1 MLVGESRSPLFPA
14 ITMPHLAGLELP
26 KIRRVAI
33 QQPIEESLNDLEGRV
48 GEALKGCQ
56 KLQSLSLGD
65 RVAISV
71 GSRGIA
77 QIQEV
82 TKTVVDYLKQ
92 EQLHPFIVPAM
103 GSHGGGTAEG
113 QIKVL
118 RKLGIDEKSMDC
130 EVRSSMKTVDYGPI
144 SPGIHCHFDENAA
157 HSDGI
162 VIINRIKAH
171 TSFPRDIE
179 SGLIKLIAVGLGKA
193 EGARAVHRTGPKGLE
208 VFLPKL
214 AEKALQHA
222 PISAGLALVE
232 NSNKQLCH
240 IEGVEPEAI
249 FETDKRLLKKA
260 KALMPRMPFEQLDAL
275 IVEEFG
281 KDVSG
286 SGLDPYVK
294 GRTDIRGVENPA
306 KPFIHKIAGLRL
318 TKATDGNG
326 MGTGMLD
333 YLPQKTANQLDLQ
346 AMYMN
351 SVSATILEKAFIP
364 IVLANDREVVQALTA
379 TCWQQEKNSIRM
391 AHIGSTLQLNEM
403 FLTEPLF
410 QEALDRGVVL
420 SHSETENF
428 RFDDEGDLMNRLILE
443 QERISS

>member
-1 MLVGESRSPLFPA
+1 MLDGSSKSPVFPA
-14 ITMPHLAGLELP
+14 ITMPHLAGIALP
-26 KIRRVAI
+26 KIRRVMI
-33 QQPIEESLNDLEGRV
+33 RQPEEAPLQDLEQSVKESLNHCRQLHTLSA
-48 GEALKGCQ
+48 GE
-56 KLQSLSLGD
+56 
-65 RVAISV
+65 RVAVAV

-77 QIQEV
+77 QISQV
-82 TKTVVDYLKQ
+82 ARAVVNFLVEKG
-92 EQLHPFIVPAM
+92 LLPFIVPAM
-103 GSHGGGTAEG
+103 GSHGGGTSEG
-113 QIKVL
+113 QKKVL
-118 RKLGIDEKSMDC
+118 EKLGIHEESMGC

-157 HSDGI
+157 SADGI
-162 VIINRIKAH
+162 VLINRIKAH
-171 TSFPRDIE
+171 TSFPREIE

-208 VFLPKL
+208 LVLPKL
-214 AEKALQHA
+214 AEKAIQNA
-222 PISAGLALVE
+222 PISAGLALIE
-232 NSNKQLCH
+232 NSNKQICH
-240 IEGVEPEAI
+240 VEGVEPEAI
-249 FETDKRLLKKA
+249 FETDRRLLKKA

-286 SGLDPYVK
+286 SGLDPYVT

-333 YLPQKTANQLDLQ
+333 YLPRKTANQLDLQ

-364 IVLANDREVVQALTA
+364 IVLADDREVVQALTA
-379 TCWQQEKNSIRM
+379 TCWQQEIQSIRM
-391 AHIGSTLQLNEM
+391 AQISSTLKLNEM
-403 FLTEPLF
+403 FLTGPLF
-410 QEALDRGVVL
+410 QEACGQGVVL

-428 RFDDEGDLMNRLILE
+428 RFDDDGNLMNRLV
-443 QERISS
+443 

>member
-1 MLVGESRSPLFPA
+1 MFVGESRSPFFPA

-26 KIRRVAI
+26 KIRRVTLE
-33 QQPIEESLNDLEGRV
+33 QPKEDPLDDLEGRV
-48 GEALKGCQ
+48 REALKGCK
-56 KLQSLSLGD
+56 KLQSLSSGN
-65 RVAISV
+65 RVAIAV

-77 QIQEV
+77 EICKV
-82 TKTVVDYLKQ
+82 VKTVVDYLKQ
-92 EQLHPFIVPAM
+92 EALYPFIVPAM

-113 QIKVL
+113 QINVL
-118 RKLGIDEKSMDC
+118 RKLGIDEENMGC
-130 EVRSSMKTVDYGPI
+130 EVRSSMETVDYGLI
-144 SPGIHCHFDENAA
+144 SPGIRCHFDENAA

-162 VIINRIKAH
+162 VLINRVKAH

-179 SGLIKLIAVGLGKA
+179 SGLVKLIAVGLGKA
-193 EGARAVHRTGPKGLE
+193 EGARAVHHTGPRGLE
-208 VFLPKL
+208 VVLPKL
-214 AEKALQHA
+214 AEKALHHA
-222 PISAGLALVE
+222 PISAGLALIE

-240 IEGVEPEAI
+240 IEGVEPEVI
-249 FETDKRLLKKA
+249 FETDKRLLKQA
-260 KALMPRMPFEQLDAL
+260 KSLMPRMPFEQLDAL

-286 SGLDPYVK
+286 SGLDPFVT
-294 GRTDIRGVENPA
+294 GRTDIRGVENPK

-318 TKATDGNG
+318 TEATDGNG

-364 IVLANDREVVQALTA
+364 IVLANEREVVQALTA
-379 TCWQQEKNSIRM
+379 TCWQQDSNSIRL
-391 AHIGSTLQLNEM
+391 AQIGSTLKLNEM

-410 QEALDRGVVL
+410 KEALERSVVL

-428 RFDDEGDLMNRLILE
+428 RFDENGNLLNKLI
-443 QERISS
+443 